1 MGRYQRGW
9 LRVVERKQ
17 GRAWQFRYYG
27 IDPVSGKK
35 QERSKIIGTLA
46 DFPTESKC
54 WHEIDRQRL
63 VEKINQPQTDDKLRF
78 RHIAEFYLN
87 SDAFQKLA
95 PTTQY
100 CYRHIVND
108 YLVPHWGDQFAVDI
122 KSLAVEK
129 WLRSLD
135 LAAPTRGKTK
145 YVMMVVFLHAEKHE
159 RIPDGFTA
167 NLESKI
173 EIESSSNYEAVILT
187 PKQTFTILKLMGQPE
202 STMTLLVAATG
213 LRFSEVAG
221 LQWQD
226 VDYANE
232 CIHVRRTWIG
242 GKVSEQLKTKQ
253 SRSAVPMAGELAQF
267 LREWQKET
275 PYGNPTDWV
284 FASPKT
290 HGRTPRVGNMIVADH
305 LRPAAIKAG
314 VVLKPGQRFGFHNLR
329 HSLSSLLITGQKS
342 DVRTTQ
348 DILRHSSSAT
358 TLDLYTQSPMAQRI
372 AAQESVLNAILKQ
385 PTRRART
392 RARQLG
398 SRAGS
403 RSVG

>member
-1 MGRYQRGW
+1 M
-9 LRVVERKQ
+9 
-17 GRAWQFRYYG
+17 WQFRYYVV
-27 IDPVSGKK
+27 DSMSGKK
-35 QERSKIIGTLA
+35 KERAKIIGALA

-54 WHEIDRQRL
+54 WREIDRQRL

-87 SDAFQKLA
+87 SDAFRKLA

-108 YLVPHWGDQFAVDI
+108 YLIAHWGDQFAIDI
-122 KSLAVEK
+122 KSLAVER

-173 EIESSSNYEAVILT
+173 DIESSSDYEAVILT
-187 PKQTFTILKLMGQPE
+187 PKQTFTILKRMKQPE

-226 VDYANE
+226 VDFANE
-232 CIHVRRTWIG
+232 CIHVRRTYIDG
-242 GKVSEQLKTKQ
+242 MTSEKLKTKQ
-253 SRSAVPMAGELAQF
+253 SRSAVPMAAELAQF
-267 LREWQKET
+267 LRDWRKAT
-275 PYGNPTDWV
+275 AYGKPTDWV
-284 FASPKT
+284 FASAKT
-290 HGRTPRVGNMIVADH
+290 HGRTPRVG
-305 LRPAAIKAG
+305 AARSRERSHRSTAK
-314 VVLKPGQRFGFHNLR
+314 
-329 HSLSSLLITGQKS
+329 LLMS
-342 DVRTTQ
+342 
-348 DILRHSSSAT
+348 
-358 TLDLYTQSPMAQRI
+358 I
-372 AAQESVLNAILKQ
+372 AN
-385 PTRRART
+385 
-392 RARQLG
+392 
-398 SRAGS
+398 
-403 RSVG
+403 